1 MSGQRPHV
9 VGDASRIGSDS
20 HLANVLVIIEAHADA
35 VGGVAAQFCAAGA
48 IQNLNLNRCSSRTVQ
63 LALQK
68 SVASEAAAD
77 RGLLPLDLATAN
89 VLHSEAD
96 ICFAKTIQRPMF
108 SYHHYSAAE
117 QI

>member
-35 VGGVAAQFCAAGA
+35 VGGVAAQFCVAGA

-89 VLHSEAD
+89 VLHSPAQ
-96 ICFAKTIQRPMF
+96 T
-108 SYHHYSAAE
+108 E
-117 QI
+117 QTRRER